1 MKGIERKD
9 MTAEKILIK
18 RAKQGDTRA
27 FEALVNH
34 HARYVFTL
42 TNRLLPDVQEAEDL
56 AQETFI
62 RAWQNLAKFRG
73 DAQFRTWLYRIATNL
88 CYNRLPNL
96 KRDLSALDPDDS
108 IVISDKALPA
118 EQQMIRA
125 EQRAQLSEMIN
136 SLPESYRL
144 LIVLRHVNDL
154 SYQEIS
160 QVTDL
165 PLGTVKTGIF
175 RARKMLKERLET
187 RTD

>member
-1 MKGIERKD
+1 

-18 RAKQGDTRA
+18 RAKGGDTRA

-42 TNRLLPDVQEAEDL
+42 TNRLLPNTQEAEDL

-73 DAQFRTWLYRIATNL
+73 EAQFRTWLYRIATNL

-96 KRDLSALDPDDS
+96 KRDLAAVDPDDS
-108 IVISDKALPA
+108 VGLSDQTPRI
-118 EQQMIRA
+118 ETQMIRNEA
-125 EQRAQLSEMIN
+125 VVELSDAIN
-136 SLPESYRL
+136 TLPESYRL
-144 LIVLRHVNDL
+144 LIVLRHVNEL
-154 SYQEIS
+154 SYQEIA

-175 RARKMLKERLET
+175 RARKMLKDRLESAWVSK
-187 RTD
+187 